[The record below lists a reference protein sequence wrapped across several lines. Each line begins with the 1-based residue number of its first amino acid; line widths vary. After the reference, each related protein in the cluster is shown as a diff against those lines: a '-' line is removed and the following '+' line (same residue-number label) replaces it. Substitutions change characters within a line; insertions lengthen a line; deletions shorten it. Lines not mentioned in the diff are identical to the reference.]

1 MRGIAMSWWGWIVGG
16 AILLGAE
23 LAFVDAQ
30 FYLVF
35 VGGAAILV
43 GLAAGLVD
51 VAPWAQWAAFAA
63 LAVVLMVTFR
73 SRVYQHLRGLRA
85 APAVQSGPVGS
96 VMTLPVLLGPGET
109 CRAEHGGTFWTV
121 CNDSDMPIPSGARA
135 RIARVEGLTL
145 LVRPNT

>member
-1 MRGIAMSWWGWIVGG
+1 MSWWGWIVGG

-35 VGGAAILV
+35 VGTAAILV
-43 GLAAGLVD
+43 GLAMTVVD
-51 VAPWAQWAAFAA
+51 FAVWAQWAAFAV
-63 LAVVLMVTFR
+63 LAIVLMVTFR
-73 SRVYQHLRGLRA
+73 NRVYQHLRGQPTARTIH
-85 APAVQSGPVGS
+85 PGPVGA
-96 VMTLPVLLGPGET
+96 VMTVPVPLEPGES

-121 CNDSDMPIPSGARA
+121 CNDSDTPIPSGARA

-145 LVRPNT
+145 LVRPNI

>member
-1 MRGIAMSWWGWIVGG
+1 MSWWGWIVGG

-43 GLAAGLVD
+43 GLAAALTEF
-51 VAPWAQWAAFAA
+51 APWAQWAAFAV
-63 LAVVLMVTFR
+63 LAVALMVTFR
-73 SRVYQHLRGLRA
+73 SWIYERLRGHHRVA
-85 APAVQSGPVGS
+85 AVQAGPVGT
-96 VMTLPVLLGPGET
+96 VMTLPAPLGPGES

-121 CNDSDMPIPSGARA
+121 CNDSDEPLPSGARA

-145 LVRPNT
+145 LVRPNS

>member
-1 MRGIAMSWWGWIVGG
+1 MSWWGWIVGG

-43 GLAAGLVD
+43 GLA
-51 VAPWAQWAAFAA
+51 VALLDFAQWAQWAAFAV

-73 SRVYQHLRGLRA
+73 SRVYQHLRAHHRA
-85 APAVQSGPVGS
+85 ASPVHPGPVGG
-96 VMTLPVLLGPGET
+96 VMTLPVPLGPGET
-109 CRAEHGGTFWTV
+109 CRAEHGGTYWTV
-121 CNDSDMPIPSGARA
+121 CNDSDEPIPSGARA